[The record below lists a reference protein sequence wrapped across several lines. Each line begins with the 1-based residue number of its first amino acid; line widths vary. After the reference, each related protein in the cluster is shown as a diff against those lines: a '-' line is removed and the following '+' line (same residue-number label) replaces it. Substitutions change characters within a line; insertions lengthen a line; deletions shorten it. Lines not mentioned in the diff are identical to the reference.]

1 MESNTNNNSKEFDL
15 LAIIRHILNN
25 KLSLIVWLVLF
36 TILGITY
43 ALNKEKSYTAT
54 VTLAPEATSMGMSQ
68 GLSSIA
74 GSLGIDLASKKNDVD
89 AIYPEIY
96 PEIFASS
103 DFIIKLFDIP
113 VLPKDSTTYKSYYKH
128 IVQDHKIPFWTYYI
142 ESFINNFQKKE
153 KEEPLTEK
161 VNPTRLTKQQN
172 KAYEQIRHNIECQ
185 LNKGTNLI
193 NISVTDVDPQ
203 IAATIADTLQQRLQ
217 QYITAYRTKK
227 ARKDYNYAEKLNNET
242 KLIYI
247 KAREAYSEYADAN
260 TDVTLETIKAKL
272 EDLENEM
279 QLKYNNYTQ
288 TQQQMLQAKERI
300 QENTPAFTI
309 IQQATIPLKPSS
321 TPRTFMVLGFII
333 TGLFVDVIWIFF
345 IKDSIVKFI
354 SKFHIVDKLRRNK
367 GK

>member
-25 KLSLIVWLVLF
+25 KLSLMVWLVLF

-227 ARKDYNYAEKLNNET
+227 ARKDYKYAEQLNNEA

-247 KAREAYSEYADAN
+247 KARQAYSEFADAN
-260 TDVTLETIKAKL
+260 TDVTLETIKAKQ

-309 IQQATIPLKPSS
+309 IQQATVPLRPSS
-321 TPRTFMVLGFII
+321 TPRKFIVLGFII
-333 TGLFVDVIWIFF
+333 AGLFGDTIWIFF
-345 IKDSIVKFI
+345 IKKIIINFI
-354 SKFHIVDKLRRNK
+354 SRFHIVNKLRKRK

>member
-1 MESNTNNNSKEFDL
+1 MESNTNNNNKEFDL
-15 LAIIRHILNN
+15 LAIIRHILDN

-74 GSLGIDLASKKNDVD
+74 GSLGIDLANKKNDVD

-128 IVQDHKIPFWTYYI
+128 IVQDHKIPFWTYY
-142 ESFINNFQKKE
+142 INNFQKKE

-227 ARKDYNYAEKLNNET
+227 ARKDYKYAEQLNNEA

-247 KAREAYSEYADAN
+247 KARQAYSEFADAN
-260 TDVTLETIKAKL
+260 TDVTLETIKAKQ

-309 IQQATIPLKPSS
+309 IQQATVPLRPSS
-321 TPRTFMVLGFII
+321 TPRKFIVLGFII
-333 TGLFVDVIWIFF
+333 AGLFGDTIWIFF
-345 IKDSIVKFI
+345 IKKIIINFI
-354 SKFHIVDKLRRNK
+354 SRFHIVNKLRKRK

>member
-1 MESNTNNNSKEFDL
+1 M
-15 LAIIRHILNN
+15 
-25 KLSLIVWLVLF
+25 VWLVLF

-113 VLPKDSTTYKSYYKH
+113 VLPKDSTTYKTYYKH
-128 IVQDHKIPFWTYYI
+128 IVQDHKIPFWTYY
-142 ESFINNFQKKE
+142 INNFQKKE

-227 ARKDYNYAEKLNNET
+227 ARKDYKYAEQLNNEA

-247 KAREAYSEYADAN
+247 KARQAYSEFADAN
-260 TDVTLETIKAKL
+260 TDVTLETIKAKQ

-309 IQQATIPLKPSS
+309 IQQATVPLRPSS
-321 TPRTFMVLGFII
+321 TPGKFIVLGFII
-333 TGLFVDVIWIFF
+333 AGLFGDTIWIFF
-345 IKDSIVKFI
+345 IKKIIINFI
-354 SKFHIVDKLRRNK
+354 RRFHIVNKLRKRK

>member
-1 MESNTNNNSKEFDL
+1 MESNTNNNNKEFDL
-15 LAIIRHILNN
+15 LAIIRHILDN

-74 GSLGIDLASKKNDVD
+74 GSLGIDLANKKNDVD

-227 ARKDYNYAEKLNNET
+227 AHKDYKYAEQLNNEA

-247 KAREAYSEYADAN
+247 KARQAYSEFADAN
-260 TDVTLETIKAKL
+260 TDVTLETIKAKQ

-309 IQQATIPLKPSS
+309 IQQATVPLRPSS
-321 TPRTFMVLGFII
+321 TPRKFIVLGFII
-333 TGLFVDVIWIFF
+333 AGLFGDTIWIFF
-345 IKDSIVKFI
+345 IKKIIINFI
-354 SKFHIVDKLRRNK
+354 SRFYIVNKLRKRK

>member
-25 KLSLIVWLVLF
+25 KLSLMACLVLF

-142 ESFINNFQKKE
+142 NNFQK
-153 KEEPLTEK
+153 
-161 VNPTRLTKQQN
+161 R
-172 KAYEQIRHNIECQ
+172 
-185 LNKGTNLI
+185 
-193 NISVTDVDPQ
+193 
-203 IAATIADTLQQRLQ
+203 
-217 QYITAYRTKK
+217 KK
-227 ARKDYNYAEKLNNET
+227 KN
-242 KLIYI
+242 
-247 KAREAYSEYADAN
+247 
-260 TDVTLETIKAKL
+260 
-272 EDLENEM
+272 
-279 QLKYNNYTQ
+279 
-288 TQQQMLQAKERI
+288 
-300 QENTPAFTI
+300 
-309 IQQATIPLKPSS
+309 
-321 TPRTFMVLGFII
+321 
-333 TGLFVDVIWIFF
+333 
-345 IKDSIVKFI
+345 
-354 SKFHIVDKLRRNK
+354 H
-367 GK
+367 

>member
-25 KLSLIVWLVLF
+25 KISLMVWLVLF

-103 DFIIKLFDIP
+103 EFIIKLFDIP
-113 VLPKDSTTYKSYYKH
+113 VLPKDSATYKTYYKH
-128 IVQDHKIPFWTYYI
+128 IVQDHKIPFWTYY
-142 ESFINNFQKKE
+142 INNFQKKE

-227 ARKDYNYAEKLNNET
+227 ARKDYKYAEQLNNEA

-247 KAREAYSEYADAN
+247 KARQAYSEFADAN
-260 TDVTLETIKAKL
+260 TDVTLETIKAKQ

-309 IQQATIPLKPSS
+309 IQQATVPLRPSS
-321 TPRTFMVLGFII
+321 TPGKCIVLGFII
-333 TGLFVDVIWIFF
+333 AGLFGDTIWIFF
-345 IKDSIVKFI
+345 IKKIIINFI
-354 SKFHIVDKLRRNK
+354 RRFHIVNKLRKRK

>member
-25 KLSLIVWLVLF
+25 KISLMVWLVLF

-142 ESFINNFQKKE
+142 NNFQKKE

-247 KAREAYSEYADAN
+247 KARQAYSEYADAN

-321 TPRTFMVLGFII
+321 TPRTFMVLGLMI

-354 SKFHIVDKLRRNK
+354 NKFHIVDKLRRNK

>member
-1 MESNTNNNSKEFDL
+1 MESNTNNNNKEFDL
-15 LAIIRHILNN
+15 LAIIRHILDN

-74 GSLGIDLASKKNDVD
+74 GSLGIDLANKKNDVD

-227 ARKDYNYAEKLNNET
+227 ARKDYKYAEQLNNEA

-247 KAREAYSEYADAN
+247 KARQAYSEFADAN
-260 TDVTLETIKAKL
+260 TDVTLETIKAKQ

-309 IQQATIPLKPSS
+309 IQQATVPLRPSS
-321 TPRTFMVLGFII
+321 TPR
-333 TGLFVDVIWIFF
+333 
-345 IKDSIVKFI
+345 KFI
-354 SKFHIVDKLRRNK
+354 V
-367 GK
+367 